1 MRLSE
6 IERIA
11 KDAMDACSEA
21 IKYPKHRFVR
31 ERLFDL
37 LAEIVDPAFCE
48 TDQSRNESLSN
59 QLRQANVWG
68 TIVRSRIEIS
78 RKSGS
83 SETTASTVLYPTR
96 DLQHVLDALLKE
108 LRGLPMSRRVPASL
122 GNRNGPTTN

>member
-11 KDAMDACSEA
+11 KAAMDACSQVLN
-21 IKYPKHRFVR
+21 YPKHRFVR

-48 TDQSRNESLSN
+48 PDQSRNESLSN

-78 RKSGS
+78 RQSGS
-83 SETTASTVLYPTR
+83 SETTASSVLYPTR

-122 GNRNGPTTN
+122 GQPKRSNY